1 MDQYLLRPDAKMR
14 QEVLAQV
21 SAHVPF
27 GKQNAIPLDVLA
39 RATGYSTR
47 LVRRAVELLNETGQI
62 VIARAEKKG
71 YFVPATVEELD
82 AYISYNKSYWDNFTR
97 KMRGMREYRGEV
109 FGSEY

>member
-1 MDQYLLRPDAKMR
+1 M
-14 QEVLAQV
+14 
-21 SAHVPF
+21 
-27 GKQNAIPLDVLA
+27 
-39 RATGYSTR
+39 
-47 LVRRAVELLNETGQI
+47 NETGQI